1 MSRVGFTIVA
11 SCGCRHAVERDGRA
25 LARIAL
31 VTGGQGR
38 ERRL

>member
-11 SCGCRHAVERDGRA
+11 SGGCRHAVARDGRA
-25 LARIAL
+25 LGRIAL
-31 VTGGQGR
+31 VTRGRGR